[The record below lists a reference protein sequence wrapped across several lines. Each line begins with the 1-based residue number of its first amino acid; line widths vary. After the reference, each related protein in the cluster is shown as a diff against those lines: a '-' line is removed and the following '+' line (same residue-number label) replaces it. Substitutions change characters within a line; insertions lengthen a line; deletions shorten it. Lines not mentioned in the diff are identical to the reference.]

1 MNFSFHDIAELF
13 SVFPLSSSSTLGV
26 EKEAWDYHSSWDYHS
41 GFTLTLTKV
50 TIVGP
55 DLQSELDSCGLNCHI
70 FEIYHL
76 FKFSLQLKQNLPGKS
91 TLTADTTFTLYFSS
105 SITIIVSENDYVM
118 RCHSYNR

>member
-1 MNFSFHDIAELF
+1 M
-13 SVFPLSSSSTLGV
+13 
-26 EKEAWDYHSSWDYHS
+26 
-41 GFTLTLTKV
+41 

-70 FEIYHL
+70 FELYHL
-76 FKFSLQLKQNLPGKS
+76 IKFSLKVKQNLPGKS

-105 SITIIVSENDYVM
+105 SITIIVSENVYVM